1 MDYEKLNAIAESEIS
16 DSSGIARGLKDYIFW
31 VRNKLWLVM
40 LITVVGIVLGI
51 FVHVK
56 SPSIYRANA
65 SIEVER
71 VERGDSLET
80 GQGNNFRTEAYLG
93 GDAIIN
99 TVTQKLLVPEIL
111 TAMVEASEPK
121 LYERED
127 IIKLSFLKNLRTTDE
142 ALVLE
147 PSQLVNMMLGEGWIR
162 VVPRKKSYIV
172 DIIVEHTSAE
182 VAHQIANGILEA
194 SKKNVE
200 NKINEETN
208 LNVKLAN
215 QMVSG
220 AEKEI
225 LELGER
231 LSLYNACFL
240 RKTLIDKAEEELAE
254 LKKRYGPK
262 WPALIEAENKLQS
275 HKGTFDNELKQVS
288 IISPVEKDYW
298 DNLPQEID
306 KIINVQNRGQFITAE
321 LKSKEDLRN
330 NLLSKIDSLVVGNK
344 SSREFSVA
352 MEATLPGGPVGP
364 SFVKTFGLFFVG
376 ALASGIGLA
385 ILIGFLDPSVRTVA
399 ELEEYTGFPILGAIP
414 QSLKVNQ
421 ETVKKGSRSHVL
433 LFNNDNHSPTA
444 ESIRNLRAG
453 LSFLGDKEDRRTFM
467 FTSAVPGEGKSFASA
482 NVANS
487 FASQNEK
494 TLLVDLDLRKPVQ
507 HNILQTER
515 APGFSDFISNQ
526 MSFEEV
532 AKPTQNENLFFISS
546 GSRSG
551 NPSEL
556 MTTKNIKKLLSSI
569 PNDFER
575 IVFDTPPLIPVRD
588 SLPVSKLVDSA
599 VILYRMGSTH
609 RKAISRI
616 LKLLNENN
624 ADPVGIVAN
633 GMPEMKKSTGYYG
646 YYGNYYYGN
655 YAYSYYGSGSYYGEE
670 EDQEEEKSG

>member
-1 MDYEKLNAIAESEIS
+1 MDYEKLNSIAESEIK
-16 DSSGIARGLKDYIFW
+16 DGSGITRGLKDYIIW
-31 VRNKLWLVM
+31 VRNKLWLVI

-56 SPSIYRANA
+56 SPPIYQANA

-71 VERGDSLET
+71 VERGDSLDQQ
-80 GQGNNFRTEAYLG
+80 QGNNFRTEAYLG

-99 TVTQKLLVPEIL
+99 TVTQKILVPEIL
-111 TAMVEASEPK
+111 IAMVETRK
-121 LYERED
+121 LHERED
-127 IIKLSFLKNLRTTDE
+127 IIKLSFLKNLKSTDE
-142 ALVLE
+142 SLVLE
-147 PSQLVNMMLGEGWIR
+147 PRQLVNMMLGEEWIR
-162 VVPRKKSYIV
+162 AVPRKKSYIV
-172 DIIVEHTSAE
+172 DIIVQHTSAE

-200 NKINEETN
+200 DKMNEETDV
-208 LNVKLAN
+208 NVKLAN

-220 AEKEI
+220 AEEEI

-240 RKTLIDKAEEELAE
+240 RKAMIDKAEEELVE

-275 HKGTFDNELKQVS
+275 HMKSFNTELNQVS
-288 IISPVEKDYW
+288 VISPVEKEYW

-306 KIINVQNRGQFITAE
+306 KVINVQNRGQFITAE

-330 NLLSKIDSLVVGNK
+330 NLLSKIDSLVVGTK

-352 MEATLPGGPVGP
+352 MESILPEFPVGP
-364 SFVKTFGLFFVG
+364 SFIKTFGLFFVG
-376 ALASGIGLA
+376 ALISGIGLA
-385 ILIGFLDPSVRTVA
+385 ILIGFLDPSIRTVA

-414 QSLKVNQ
+414 QSKEPVQ
-421 ETVKKGSRSHVL
+421 QTVKKGSRSHVL

-507 HNILQTER
+507 HNILETDR
-515 APGFSDFISNQ
+515 SPGFSDFISNQ
-526 MSFEEV
+526 MNFEEV

-556 MTTKNIKKLLSSI
+556 MTTQNIKKLLSSI
-569 PNDFER
+569 PDDFQR

-599 VILYRMGSTH
+599 VILYRMGTTH

-633 GMPEMKKSTGYYG
+633 GMPEMKKSSGYYG

>member
-1 MDYEKLNAIAESEIS
+1 VDYEKLNSIAESEIS
-16 DSSGIARGLKDYIFW
+16 DGSGIVRGLKDYIFW
-31 VRNKLWLVM
+31 VRNKLWLVI

-56 SPSIYRANA
+56 SPPIYQANA

-71 VERGDSLET
+71 VERGDSIE
-80 GQGNNFRTEAYLG
+80 GQQGNSYRTEAYLG

-99 TVTQKLLVPEIL
+99 TVTQKILVPEIL
-111 TAMVEASEPK
+111 FAMVEATQIHK
-121 LYERED
+121 RED
-127 IIKLSFLKNLRTTDE
+127 IIKLSFLKNLRGTE
-142 ALVLE
+142 ESLVLE
-147 PSQLVNMMLGEGWIR
+147 PKQLVGMMLGEGWIR
-162 VVPRKKSYIV
+162 AVPRKKSYIV
-172 DIIVEHTSAE
+172 DIIVQHTSAE
-182 VAHQIANGILEA
+182 VAHQIANGVLEA
-194 SKKNVE
+194 SKQNVE
-200 NKINEETN
+200 DKMNKETDV
-208 LNVKLAN
+208 NVKLAN
-215 QMVSG
+215 QMISG
-220 AEKEI
+220 AEEEI

-240 RKTLIDKAEEELAE
+240 RKAMIDKAEEELVE

-275 HKGTFDNELKQVS
+275 HMKSFDTELNQVS
-288 IISPVEKDYW
+288 VISPAEKEYW

-306 KIINVQNRGQFITAE
+306 RVINVQNRGQFITAE

-330 NLLSKIDSLVVGNK
+330 GLLSRIDSLVVGNK
-344 SSREFSVA
+344 TSREFSVA
-352 MEATLPGGPVGP
+352 MEAVLPGGPVGP
-364 SFVKTFGLFFVG
+364 SFIKTFGIFFVG

-414 QSLKVNQ
+414 QSKEPVQ
-421 ETVKKGSRSHVL
+421 KTVKKGSRSHVL

-453 LSFLGDKEDRRTFM
+453 LSFLGDKEERRSFM

-507 HNILQTER
+507 HNILETDR

-526 MSFEEV
+526 MGFEEV

-556 MTTKNIKKLLSSI
+556 MTIENIKKFLSAI
-569 PNDFER
+569 PDDFQR
-575 IVFDTPPLIPVRD
+575 IVIDTPPLIPVRD
-588 SLPVSKLVDSA
+588 SLPVSKLVDSS

-609 RKAISRI
+609 RKAITRI

-633 GMPEMKKSTGYYG
+633 GMPAMKKSSGYYG

-670 EDQEEEKSG
+670 EDQEEGKSE

>member
-1 MDYEKLNAIAESEIS
+1 VDYEKLNSIAESEIS

-56 SPSIYRANA
+56 SPPIYQANA

-71 VERGDSLET
+71 VERGDSLEDQ
-80 GQGNNFRTEAYLG
+80 QGSNFRTEAYLG

-111 TAMVEASEPK
+111 IAMVEATK
-121 LYERED
+121 LHERED
-127 IIKLSFLKNLRTTDE
+127 IIKLSFLKNLKSTDE
-142 ALVLE
+142 SVVLE
-147 PSQLVNMMLGEGWIR
+147 PRQLVNMMLGEDWIR

-172 DIIVEHTSAE
+172 DIIVDHTSAE
-182 VAHQIANGILEA
+182 VAYQIANGILEA

-208 LNVKLAN
+208 ENVRLAN

-220 AEKEI
+220 AEDEI

-240 RKTLIDKAEEELAE
+240 RKTLIDKAEEEVVE
-254 LKKRYGPK
+254 FKKRYGPK
-262 WPALIEAENKLQS
+262 WPALIEAENKLKS
-275 HKGTFDNELKQVS
+275 HKGSFDTELKQVS
-288 IISPVEKDYW
+288 VISTVEKEYW
-298 DNLPQEID
+298 DNLPEEID

-330 NLLSKIDSLVVGNK
+330 GLLSKIDSLVVGNK

-352 MEATLPGGPVGP
+352 MEAILPEGPIGP

-385 ILIGFLDPSVRTVA
+385 ILLGFLDPSVRTVA

-414 QSLKVNQ
+414 QSLKVKQ
-421 ETVKKGSRSHVL
+421 KTVKKGSRSHVL
-433 LFNNDNHSPTA
+433 LFDSDNHSPTA

-507 HNILQTER
+507 HTILEMER
-515 APGFSDFISNQ
+515 SPGFSDFISNQ
-526 MSFEEV
+526 LSFEEV
-532 AKPTQNENLFFISS
+532 AKPTKNENLFFISS

-556 MTTKNIKKLLSSI
+556 MTTQNIKKLLSSI
-569 PNDFER
+569 PDDFQR
-575 IVFDTPPLIPVRD
+575 VVFDTPPLIPVRD
-588 SLPVSKLVDSA
+588 SLPVSKLVDST

-633 GMPEMKKSTGYYG
+633 GMPEMKKASGYYG
-646 YYGNYYYGN
+646 YYSNYYYGN

-670 EDQEEEKSG
+670 EEQEEEKSG

>member
-1 MDYEKLNAIAESEIS
+1 MDYEKLNSIAESEIS
-16 DSSGIARGLKDYIFW
+16 DDSAITRGLKDYIFW

-40 LITVVGIVLGI
+40 LITVVGVVLGI
-51 FVHVK
+51 FVHIK
-56 SPSIYRANA
+56 SPPIYRANA

-71 VERGDSLET
+71 VERGDSLE
-80 GQGNNFRTEAYLG
+80 GSQGNNYRTEAFLG

-111 TAMVEASEPK
+111 TSMVEATQ
-121 LYERED
+121 LHERED
-127 IIKLSFLKNLRTTDE
+127 IIKLSFRKNLRSSDNKV
-142 ALVLE
+142 VLE
-147 PSQLVNMMLGEGWIR
+147 PKQLVGMILGEGWIR
-162 VVPRKKSYIV
+162 VIPRKKSYIV
-172 DIIVEHTSAE
+172 DIVVEHTSAE

-208 LNVKLAN
+208 VNVKLAN

-240 RKTLIDKAEEELAE
+240 RKAMIDKADEEVVE

-275 HKGTFDNELKQVS
+275 HKDSFDTELKQVS
-288 IISPVEKDYW
+288 VISAVEKDYW

-306 KIINVQNRGQFITAE
+306 KVINVQSRAQFLTAE

-330 NLLSKIDSLVVGNK
+330 GLLSKIDSLVVGNK

-352 MEATLPGGPVGP
+352 MEAILPGAPVGP
-364 SFVKTFGLFFVG
+364 SFIKTFGIFVVG

-385 ILIGFLDPSVRTVA
+385 ILIGFLDPSIRTVA

-414 QSLKVNQ
+414 QNKRTVQ
-421 ETVKKGSRSHVL
+421 KTVKKGSRSHVL

-453 LSFLGDKEDRRTFM
+453 LSFLGDKKDRRTFM

-507 HNILQTER
+507 HNILETAR

-526 MSFEEV
+526 MGFEEV

-556 MTTKNIKKLLSSI
+556 MTIENIKRLLSSI
-569 PNDFER
+569 PDDFQR

-588 SLPVSKLVDSA
+588 SLPVSKLVDSS

-609 RKAISRI
+609 RKAITRI

-633 GMPEMKKSTGYYG
+633 GMPAMKKSSGYYG

-670 EDQEEEKSG
+670 EDQEQGKSG